1 MARAKKPTKKE
12 LEERA
17 ITYEQ
22 GVAYGLV
29 DTPTYSGMHVNEHN
43 AIGLNSLWCGMR
55 VIAEDTASLPLHPW
69 NLDDNDHATK
79 AKSHRL
85 YLLLNKEP
93 NNEMTKPVFWETI
106 TACAILFGNAYAE
119 IQVRGNGDPVAL
131 WPIHPMYVRCQR
143 NDDGLI
149 EYQVTSP
156 AGGSKIIP
164 AERMLH
170 FPGLSLQGTVGLSL
184 LQVARQTIGWG
195 LAAQRFGGRMW
206 TNASKLS
213 GMLEATQQVNLS
225 DKAHTNMKEQ
235 WRKDSSGDKA
245 GGIGLLPWPFTFKP
259 FDINNNEQLQYT
271 QLLTFYNTEVARCLK
286 LAPSKLFEMG
296 RSTWGNLTEVN
307 RDHAG
312 TSIKPWCIKFEAE
325 LERKLFKPEEKTR
338 MKIEFDFT
346 DLLRTDDLTRYQ
358 CYAIAGGGKPWMTP
372 QEIRQQENLPPVDP
386 AELSPPAP
394 APQQQDTQPQ
404 QEGTNGN

>member
-1 MARAKKPTKKE
+1 
-12 LEERA
+12 
-17 ITYEQ
+17 
-22 GVAYGLV
+22 
-29 DTPTYSGMHVNEHN
+29 
-43 AIGLNSLWCGMR
+43 
-55 VIAEDTASLPLHPW
+55 
-69 NLDDNDHATK
+69 
-79 AKSHRL
+79 
-85 YLLLNKEP
+85 
-93 NNEMTKPVFWETI
+93 
-106 TACAILFGNAYAE
+106 
-119 IQVRGNGDPVAL
+119 
-131 WPIHPMYVRCQR
+131 
-143 NDDGLI
+143 
-149 EYQVTSP
+149 
-156 AGGSKIIP
+156 
-164 AERMLH
+164 
-170 FPGLSLQGTVGLSL
+170 
-184 LQVARQTIGWG
+184 
-195 LAAQRFGGRMW
+195 
-206 TNASKLS
+206 
-213 GMLEATQQVNLS
+213 
-225 DKAHTNMKEQ
+225 
-235 WRKDSSGDKA
+235 
-245 GGIGLLPWPFTFKP
+245 
-259 FDINNNEQLQYT
+259 LQYT